1 MENEILEVEKQR
13 QEIIKR
19 IQEKERLI
27 NLIKSRHV
35 KGDMNEIKEF
45 QKKYN
50 ETKLE
55 KPSELIKQ
63 ESNKDLNEII
73 PNENNIN
80 NENNNIDKKTLASL
94 KFNSFQYGIN
104 YITKVKQVQRAYR
117 KYILNKKKN
126 LLRHYYL
133 NKLINEFY
141 KPISIER
148 GAELRKIMIQKLKQ
162 LKFPEKDMKDVINQY
177 YKEYKEFCFDFPEQE
192 KLREN
197 NFFVYYQCIDLLKY
211 MDNLNPETA
220 LDTGEPFKQFM
231 LDKNKEFST
240 KLMIDEMEK
249 QYRFKNDVYQDT
261 FIDEFEENN
270 LLDQIDNRYN
280 FESRYDIL
288 NKKP

>member
-1 MENEILEVEKQR
+1 MENDIIEVEKQR

-27 NLIKSRHV
+27 NLIKNSNI
-35 KGDMNEIKEF
+35 KGDITELKEF

-50 ETKLE
+50 EKKLE
-55 KPSELIKQ
+55 KIQDFQKPEEKK
-63 ESNKDLNEII
+63 ELNEII
-73 PNENNIN
+73 QNDSE
-80 NENNNIDKKTLASL
+80 ENNNIDKKTLASL

-104 YITKVKQVQRAYR
+104 YVTKLKQIQRAFR
-117 KYILNKKKN
+117 KYILNKKKK

-133 NKLINEFY
+133 NKLIAEFC
-141 KPISIER
+141 KPISLER

-162 LKFPEKDMKDVINQY
+162 LKVPEKDMKDVVNQY
-177 YKEYKEFCFDFPEQE
+177 YKEYKEFCFNFPEHE
-192 KLREN
+192 KLRED

-211 MDNLNPETA
+211 MDNLKPETA
-220 LDTGEPFKQFM
+220 LETGEVFKQFM
-231 LDKNKEFST
+231 LDKNKEFAT

-270 LLDQIDNRYN
+270 LLDDIDNRYN
-280 FESRYDIL
+280 FESRNDIL

>member
-1 MENEILEVEKQR
+1 MENDIIEVEKQR

-27 NLIKSRHV
+27 NLIKNSDI
-35 KGDMNEIKEF
+35 KGDITELKEF

-50 ETKLE
+50 EKKLE
-55 KPSELIKQ
+55 KIQDFQKPEEKK
-63 ESNKDLNEII
+63 ELNEII
-73 PNENNIN
+73 QNDSE
-80 NENNNIDKKTLASL
+80 ENNNIDKKTLASL

-104 YITKVKQVQRAYR
+104 YVTKLKQIQRAFR
-117 KYILNKKKN
+117 KYNLNKKKK
-126 LLRHYYL
+126 LLRYYYL
-133 NKLINEFY
+133 NKLIAEFY
-141 KPISIER
+141 KPISLER

-162 LKFPEKDMKDVINQY
+162 LKVPEKDMKDVVNQY
-177 YKEYKEFCFDFPEQE
+177 YKEYKEFCFNFPEHE
-192 KLREN
+192 KLRED

-211 MDNLNPETA
+211 MDNLKPETA
-220 LDTGEPFKQFM
+220 LETGEVFKQFM
-231 LDKNKEFST
+231 LDKNKEFAT

-270 LLDQIDNRYN
+270 LLDDIDNRYN
-280 FESRYDIL
+280 FESRNDIL

>member
-1 MENEILEVEKQR
+1 MENEIIEVERQR

-27 NLIKSRHV
+27 SLIKNKHV
-35 KGDMNEIKEF
+35 KGDLNEIKEF

-50 ETKLE
+50 QQKF
-55 KPSELIKQ
+55 SQNQIKQ
-63 ESNKDLNEII
+63 EIEEPKKEENEIPI
-73 PNENNIN
+73 QGE
-80 NENNNIDKKTLASL
+80 ENIDKKTLASL
-94 KFNSFQYGIN
+94 KFNSFQKGMN
-104 YITKVKQVQRAYR
+104 YISKLKQIQRAFRRYL
-117 KYILNKKKN
+117 LNKKKN

-133 NKLINEFY
+133 NKLIAEFY
-141 KPISIER
+141 QPISLER

-162 LKFPEKDMKDVINQY
+162 LKVPEKDMKDIVNQY
-177 YKEYKEFCFDFPEQE
+177 YNEYKDFCFNFPEQE
-192 KLREN
+192 KLRED
-197 NFFVYYQCIDLLKY
+197 NFFVYYQCIDLLNY
-211 MDNLNPETA
+211 MENLNPENA
-220 LDTGEPFKQFM
+220 LEEGSPFKQFM

-270 LLDQIDNRYN
+270 LLDEIDNRYN
-280 FESRYDIL
+280 FEPRSNIL